1 MTNTKNPHLIETRVT
16 LHKWL
21 SLSTGIVLLFFC
33 FLNFVLLYQNAI
45 ALVDGVFG
53 VLNLYFFYKANQ
65 GRMKRWHNNMLILSL
80 ASAVLYAFYFADIR
94 AGAVYWLLVL
104 PPLFCLLLG
113 AKRGLFC
120 TILLSFPAIW
130 MLFSK
135 SDTQEFIPYRSV
147 LNFVLA
153 YFLAYMVCYFYENQ
167 YTTRDKAL
175 QKMAFQDPLTG
186 AKNRHALELFFEYFN
201 KQAIDPFKEKA
212 QEPHLLIIDIDF
224 FKSVNDEFGHDVG
237 DSVLVE
243 ITELLHYYADKQQVY
258 RIGGEEF
265 LIVLQDYSSSEAFS
279 FAERIRR
286 NIENSVFLYH
296 EQDIKITVSIGIAQ
310 LKKGQTF
317 KEFFKV
323 ADKNLYSAKN
333 KGRNLVH
340 HEMLTIA
347 EQL

>member
-1 MTNTKNPHLIETRVT
+1 MTNINNPHLLETRVT

-21 SLSTGIVLLFFC
+21 SLCTGIVLLFFC
-33 FLNFVLLYQNAI
+33 FLNFVLLNQITI
-45 ALVDGVFG
+45 ALVDGIFG
-53 VLNLYFFYKANQ
+53 VLNLYFFYTASQ
-65 GRMKRWHNNMLILSL
+65 GKMKRWHNNMLIISL
-80 ASAVLYAFYFADIR
+80 AAAVLFAFYFADMR
-94 AGAVYWLLVL
+94 AGAIYWLLVL
-104 PPLFCLLLG
+104 PPLYCLLLG
-113 AKRGLFC
+113 AKRGLIC

-130 MLFSK
+130 MLFIK
-135 SDTQEFIPYRSV
+135 SDIEEFIPYRSV

-167 YTTRDKAL
+167 YTTRDLAL

-186 AKNRHALELFFEYFN
+186 AKNRHALKLFFEYFN
-201 KQAIDPFKEKA
+201 KQAVDPFKEQV

-243 ITELLHYYADKQQVY
+243 ITELLHYYTDKQQVY

-265 LIVLQDYSSSEAFS
+265 LVVLQEYSSSEAFY
-279 FAERIRR
+279 FAEKIRR
-286 NIENSVFLYH
+286 NIENSIFLYNEH
-296 EQDIKITVSIGIAQ
+296 NIKITVSIGIAQ

-323 ADKNLYSAKN
+323 ADRNLYSAKN

-340 HEMLTIA
+340 HELLTVKEA
-347 EQL
+347 L